1 MGAPLVYDQSQQGPS
16 ISCVSSTFCMSVGAL
31 GDKDQPTGTVPADV
45 WNGSTWTQTS
55 LPVPMSGDPPTP
67 AQPASV
73 SCSGT
78 TFCLAV
84 GAVPP
89 VHGIPPK
96 QGMFVDRWDGS
107 AWSSV
112 SSPPTKEGVGPD
124 AVDCLSA
131 QACIVVG
138 SNDGAPLA
146 VEWNGTSWSTM
157 PNTAIGVDYLDSVS
171 CPDSAACMAVGWTM
185 NGTLASERWDGSQW
199 SDVPIANEVVGNIGE
214 ALTDVSC
221 PTPSSCVAV
230 GWHGVQI
237 TPTSGGEAPI
247 VDSWDGTAWS
257 EVPLPIALVP
267 QLNDNLYG
275 VDCWAP
281 GQCIAVGG
289 PQSGWTSVPSFVM
302 SSDSGSWS
310 VTGDPPVDPK
320 GTETVLSSISCVAG
334 WSCVTGGQAYATAGT
349 DVFYDDASDTGP
361 SAPIADI
368 TTPVDGQV
376 FATGSPATATFN
388 CSPGLDD
395 PGLTSCVDPN
405 GSAGPDTLDTSTPGN
420 HTFSVTATSQDG
432 QSSTATVHYLVAGMP
447 GITLSTSISGETYG
461 LNQVVPTSFACAE
474 GADGPGILLC
484 VQVGPR
490 SDQGALGTSS
500 PGLNVYGRGSLDTS
514 SPGPHAYQVGV
525 LSQDGLYSVTT
536 VAYTVADA
544 AAPSAT
550 ITAPPPTSTS
560 TWSSTS
566 APGTS
571 YNLNQ
576 VVPTAFSCS
585 EGTGGPGLASCVDSA
600 GSASPGQLD
609 TSRPGSHTYT
619 VTATSQDGVKATT
632 SITYTVVGPP
642 TVQIALPAAGQTFQ
656 LGQSVSTRFACADDA
671 AGPGIAS
678 CLDAKGSTSPG
689 SLDTSTLGSHTYS
702 ITATSKDGQS
712 AKVSVEYTVVPP
724 GSSSTTTSTTAG
736 VTTTTV
742 SSSSST
748 TTTSTTTTPEPKVAG
763 CPGLP
768 NASPAFT

>member
-1 MGAPLVYDQSQQGPS
+1 MGAPFAYDQSQQKPS

-67 AQPASV
+67 AQPVSV

-84 GAVPP
+84 GAIPP

-107 AWSSV
+107 AWS
-112 SSPPTKEGVGPD
+112 PFQAPLTKQGGD
-124 AVDCLSA
+124 DVDCLSSD
-131 QACIVVG
+131 ACIVVG
-138 SNDGAPLA
+138 TNDGPPLT

-157 PNTAIGVDYLDSVS
+157 PNTTLDVGVLASVS
-171 CPDSAACMAVGWTM
+171 CSAVSSCLAVGWTM
-185 NGTLASERWDGSQW
+185 QGTLASERWDGSNW
-199 SDVPIANEVVGNIGE
+199 SDVPIPNEATGQQAE
-214 ALTDVSC
+214 FLTDVSC
-221 PTPSSCVAV
+221 PTPASCVAV
-230 GWHGVQI
+230 GWHSFAV

-302 SSDSGSWS
+302 SSDNGSWS
-310 VTGDPPVDPK
+310 VAGDPPVDPN
-320 GTETVLSSISCVAG
+320 GTENVLSSISCVAG
-334 WSCVTGGQAYATAGT
+334 WSCVTGGQAFTNAGT

-361 SAPIADI
+361 SAPVADI

-388 CSPGLDD
+388 CSSGLDD

-420 HTFSVTATSQDG
+420 HTLSVTATSQDG
-432 QSSTATVHYLVAGMP
+432 QSGTATVHYLVAGMP
-447 GITLSTSISGETYG
+447 SITLSTSISGETYG

-490 SDQGALGTSS
+490 SDQGALSTSS
-500 PGLNVYGRGSLDTS
+500 PGLNVYGQGSLDTS
-514 SPGPHAYQVGV
+514 SPGPHTYQVGV

-550 ITAPPPTSTS
+550 LTAPTP
-560 TWSSTS
+560 SSTPG
-566 APGTS
+566 PGTS

-609 TSRPGSHTYT
+609 TSQPGSHTYS
-619 VTATSQDGVKATT
+619 VTATSQDGAKATT
-632 SITYTVVGPP
+632 SITYNVVGPP
-642 TVQIALPAAGQTFQ
+642 TAQIALPAAGETFQ
-656 LGQSVSTRFACADDA
+656 LGQSVSTRFVCTDDDA
-671 AGPGIAS
+671 APGIAS

-702 ITATSKDGQS
+702 VIATSKDGQS
-712 AKVSVEYTVVPP
+712 GTVSVQYTVVPP

-742 SSSSST
+742 
-748 TTTSTTTTPEPKVAG
+748 TSTTTTTTTEPR
-763 CPGLP
+763 
-768 NASPAFT
+768 